1 MDGETNEVI
10 ILKADG
16 YQFPC
21 NKKKLIASSDYF
33 RAMFSNNFSE
43 KDKEVIM
50 LKDIDGECLKILL
63 EYAETGTY
71 NIPSDCTLALLQT
84 AAMLQFTD
92 IQLACEREVFRSLS
106 CESCL
111 EIYAVTASLG
121 LSNIAKSARTIAL
134 WNFCKIITTPKYL
147 QLSLEA
153 MVEYLSDPSLFTGP
167 NGEWTV
173 WEAINTWIEENEE
186 ERVIH
191 IKELLTCLDFKSL
204 SADDISNMLFYNVIC
219 ENDELVQILEGI
231 RKYKREQASQCSY
244 LSGTDGGQTISTA
257 EKSSD
262 SLDSDKTLESEKLQE
277 SVSLFLNCLT
287 RKLSVYPSVVGFKRL
302 LSNQKKKAKNSDDE
316 DDNCMSIS
324 KEYKDV
330 MPVLYVFNPSNGKI
344 HEEFPLTKVCHG
356 PVLCS
361 GFQVCSVGPS
371 VYILG
376 GEFLYGHGNWNHSLW
391 RYSTATKKWI
401 VEDSLPKPRR
411 HHMMCAVDSIIYILG
426 GLGRHRVVQNSVNA
440 YDTESGKWLP
450 CPDMPHCVSN
460 GAACAFKGRVL
471 VFTHEMQLLTYYPST
486 RKWSAIPLRSPTKHG
501 YRAALAWKN
510 HIYLIDH
517 CSTKV
522 YRYYPEGGHSVVE
535 YGYFLAPPINV
546 CIVDGKIYSFS
557 HDDLDN
563 HVIEVLD
570 IEDDLGNIDNTV
582 AHGGRIDK
590 HTCDNG
596 EREDIGD
603 ANILVADYCDKSRKV
618 PKKVIA
624 SREVWKEGD
633 DGPHIFTTKCPADV
647 TFSLGCFP
655 LMKL

>member
-1 MDGETNEVI
+1 MVVTALRSLSRSEAFKVLTMEGETDEVI

-33 RAMFSNNFSE
+33 RAMFSSNFSE

-71 NIPSDCTLALLQT
+71 NIPSDCTLALLHPSR
-84 AAMLQFTD
+84 MHF
-92 IQLACEREVFRSLS
+92 FP
-106 CESCL
+106 
-111 EIYAVTASLG
+111 
-121 LSNIAKSARTIAL
+121 AL
-134 WNFCKIITTPKYL
+134 
-147 QLSLEA
+147 
-153 MVEYLSDPSLFTGP
+153 VEYLSDPSLFTGP

-173 WEAINTWIEENEE
+173 WEAINTWIEENGE

-191 IKELLTCLDFKSL
+191 IKELLTCLDFKCL

-231 RKYKREQASQCSY
+231 RKYKREQVPQCSY
-244 LSGTDGGQTISTA
+244 LSGTDGGQTISTLG
-257 EKSSD
+257 KSSV
-262 SLDSDKTLESEKLQE
+262 SLDSDKTLDIEKLQE
-277 SVSLFLNCLT
+277 SVNLFLNCLT

-316 DDNCMSIS
+316 DNNCTSIS

-344 HEEFPLTKVCHG
+344 HEEFPLTKLCHG

-361 GFQVCSVGPS
+361 GFQVCAVGPS

-411 HHMMCAVDSIIYILG
+411 HHMMCSVNSIIYVLG
-426 GLGRHRVVQNSVNA
+426 GFGRHRVVQSSVIA

-460 GAACAFKGRVL
+460 GAACAFKGRVM

-486 RKWSAIPLRSPTKHG
+486 RKWSAIPLRSPTRHG

-522 YRYYPEGGHSVVE
+522 YRYYPEGHSVAE
-535 YGYFLAPPINV
+535 YGYFLAPPVNV

-570 IEDDLGNIDNTV
+570 IEDDLGNVDNTV
-582 AHGGRIDK
+582 ADGGIIDK
-590 HTCDNG
+590 HNCDNG
-596 EREDIGD
+596 ERGDRCD
-603 ANILVADYCDKSRKV
+603 ANIAVSDYCEKSKV
-618 PKKVIA
+618 TKKAIA

-655 LMKL
+655 LLKI